1 MFIVQ
6 CQPDTPDGAT
16 KITTATREAALEA
29 ANDFL
34 NLKMPFVT
42 ITADGRVYTAEEFA
56 TAGGSAQ
63 TMSLLMR
70 KEGEVSRQGVE
81 LQQLQEMAGELMVIA
96 FNLPSG
102 VERRDSLMLIGSF
115 RDRIAGMKQSEL
127 EATSTIR
134 KTRRRL
140 RRV

>member
-6 CQPDTPDGAT
+6 CQPDTPDGTT
-16 KITTATREAALEA
+16 KITTATREAALEV

-34 NLKMPFVT
+34 ILKMPFVT
-42 ITADGRVYTAEEFA
+42 IIADGRLYTAEEFA
-56 TAGGSAQ
+56 PGGGNARTAS
-63 TMSLLMR
+63 LMR
-70 KEGEVSRQGVE
+70 RTEGEVHRQGAE
-81 LQQLQEMAGELMVIA
+81 LQRLEEMAGELMVIA
-96 FNLPSG
+96 FNLPPG

-115 RDRIAGMKQSEL
+115 RDRIAAMKPSEL

-134 KTRRRL
+134 KARRRP

>member
-1 MFIVQ
+1 
-6 CQPDTPDGAT
+6 
-16 KITTATREAALEA
+16 
-29 ANDFL
+29 
-34 NLKMPFVT
+34 
-42 ITADGRVYTAEEFA
+42 
-56 TAGGSAQ
+56 
-63 TMSLLMR
+63 MSLLI
-70 KEGEVSRQGVE
+70 KEGEVSRQGVQ

-115 RDRIAGMKQSEL
+115 RDRIAAMKQSEL

-134 KTRRRL
+134 KARRRP

>member
-1 MFIVQ
+1 
-6 CQPDTPDGAT
+6 
-16 KITTATREAALEA
+16 
-29 ANDFL
+29 
-34 NLKMPFVT
+34 
-42 ITADGRVYTAEEFA
+42 
-56 TAGGSAQ
+56 
-63 TMSLLMR
+63 MSLLMR

-115 RDRIAGMKQSEL
+115 RDRIAAMKQSEL

-134 KTRRRL
+134 KARRRP

>member
-1 MFIVQ
+1 MYIVQ
-6 CQPDTPDGAT
+6 CQPDTPHGAT

-63 TMSLLMR
+63 TMSLLI
-70 KEGEVSRQGVE
+70 KEGEVSRQGVQ

-115 RDRIAGMKQSEL
+115 RDRIAAMKQSEL

-134 KTRRRL
+134 KARRRP